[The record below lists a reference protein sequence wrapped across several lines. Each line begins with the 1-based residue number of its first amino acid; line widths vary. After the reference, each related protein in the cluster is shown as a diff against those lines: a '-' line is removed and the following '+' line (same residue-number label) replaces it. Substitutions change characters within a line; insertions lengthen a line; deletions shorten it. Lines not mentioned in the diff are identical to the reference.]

1 MATSRRFVYPGT
13 VHSRSIPKLHIMWT
27 IPSLDME
34 VLGLWKGLRSFWI
47 KTPDSLSVRR
57 ESLFLNQSCLNWINS
72 LISHNSSGHAFSS
85 LLSIFPYAMM
95 EMEYLGSA
103 EF

>member
-1 MATSRRFVYPGT
+1 M
-13 VHSRSIPKLHIMWT
+13 
-27 IPSLDME
+27 
-34 VLGLWKGLRSFWI
+34 
-47 KTPDSLSVRR
+47 LSVGQQSPLTIVLHYSYMLDGVNWR
-57 ESLFLNQSCLNWINS
+57 ESFFLNQECLNWINS
-72 LISHNSSGHAFSS
+72 LTSHNSSSHAFSS